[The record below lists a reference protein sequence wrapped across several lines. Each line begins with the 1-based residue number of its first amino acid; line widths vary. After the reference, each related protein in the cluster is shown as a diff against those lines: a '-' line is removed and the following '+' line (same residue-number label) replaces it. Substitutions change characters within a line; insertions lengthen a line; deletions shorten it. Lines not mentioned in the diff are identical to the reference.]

1 MKPKQW
7 IRASAPY
14 QALFP
19 GIRPSAICI
28 GAQKSGTTA
37 LWEYLAEHPGTV
49 PSRIKELD
57 FFNCNA
63 RYARGENFYH
73 SFFPHRTAATRGK
86 IGIDVTPGYLG
97 FAHRAA
103 PRIKAYDAGI
113 KLIALLRDPAK
124 RAYSAWQMYRK
135 GIQENRAWYRDWTCY
150 CDGDPNALAEVD
162 RPASFGASFVDDV
175 AFELAE
181 RRQGRTVEMPLLHA
195 SRYGTH
201 LKHYYEL
208 FPAGQILIV
217 STEEMSADTRGTL
230 RAIEDFLGL
239 EHHAWPDAALRP
251 RFSGDYSEPMPPEA
265 KALLAE
271 HLHDEKAAAMKLAGR
286 TFPWM

>member
-1 MKPKQW
+1 MKLKQHL
-7 IRASAPY
+7 RASPAW

-63 RYARGENFYH
+63 RFARGEHFYH
-73 SFFPHRTAATRGK
+73 SFFPPRTAATRGK
-86 IGIDVTPGYLG
+86 ICIDVTPGYLG
-97 FAHRAA
+97 LGHRAA
-103 PRIKAYDAGI
+103 PRIKAYDPGI
-113 KLIALLRDPAK
+113 KLIALLRDPAR

-135 GIQENRAWYRDWTCY
+135 GIAENRAWYRDWTCY
-150 CDGDPNALAEVD
+150 CDGDPSDLAGTD
-162 RPASFGASFVDDV
+162 RPPSFGTSFADDV

-181 RRQGRTVEMPLLHA
+181 LEQGRKVEMPLLHA

-201 LKHYYEL
+201 LKHYYDL
-208 FPAGQILIV
+208 FPARQILIV
-217 STEEMSADTRGTL
+217 STEDMSADTRGTL
-230 RAIEDFLGL
+230 RVIEDFLGL
-239 EHHAWPDAALRP
+239 DHHAWPDAALRP
-251 RFSGDYSEPMPPEA
+251 RFSGEYSEPMPADA
-265 KALLAE
+265 KALLAGF
-271 HLHDEKAAAMKLAGR
+271 LHDEKAAAMKLAGR
-286 TFPWM
+286 TFPWI